1 MHGKEVK
8 QAAHLNGVEA
18 GLRWTNPLFS
28 LSSRVRASLV
38 IQREAY
44 SPEVDMSNL
53 EVGNPLKIVREV
65 PASNK
70 PAVTVLG
77 FPFISHKSAIR
88 VYQRGEVLSSDA
100 S

>member
-65 PASNK
+65 PASNNSCLE
-70 PAVTVLG
+70 AG
-77 FPFISHKSAIR
+77 AIR
-88 VYQRGEVLSSDA
+88 VINQL
-100 S
+100 